1 MRPNPNV
8 DIVINEKPKTTV
20 FFEPMQFLIDEL
32 KGANNICAR
41 EKIDKIRETKNSL
54 TLAPFAHFLSAQK
67 VGRKDASFNIIKLP
81 MQRAIRE
88 ENRMRLFTSGEYF
101 SCLTKSFCSSLFRD
115 DELCFLNANSIC
127 FFYES
132 FSF

>member
-1 MRPNPNV
+1 
-8 DIVINEKPKTTV
+8 
-20 FFEPMQFLIDEL
+20 MQFLIDEL

-101 SCLTKSFCSSLFRD
+101 FCLTHSFCSSLFRD
-115 DELCFLNANSIC
+115 DEFYFLNDNSIC